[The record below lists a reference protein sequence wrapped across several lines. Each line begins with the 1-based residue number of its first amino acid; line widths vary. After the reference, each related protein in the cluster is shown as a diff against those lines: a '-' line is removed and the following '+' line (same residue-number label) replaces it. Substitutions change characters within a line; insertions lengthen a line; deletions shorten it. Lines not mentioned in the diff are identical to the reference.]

1 MAYEY
6 DVFVSYSSADGAW
19 AARLEQALAAAGLAV
34 FRDKTRLAA
43 GDKWDAGLREAIN
56 GSQHLV
62 ALWSDP
68 AKNSD
73 WVARELY
80 RFDALSEGDPS
91 RRLILLNLQ
100 GQNKSLT
107 AFQAIDEL
115 NTGAQYAAG
124 PQAVDINRWNDV
136 VGKIVT
142 AVRRNEDSIPITVAV
157 LTMTADQL
165 NKAGVPERL
174 ATVEQRLG
182 IPTQQLSA
190 RYGESRLAWKPYGS
204 EATIRTLLD
213 GVVNHLNTLAAE
225 AGLRFRWESVSD
237 DLWADTATRKP
248 SQAAGALARAPL
260 SLVIVDLLALKDDEV
275 FQRCTILR
283 QHIRKDTSAW
293 IVVPPMPS
301 DARMLA
307 YRDLVVGWS
316 RPLLD
321 AYLDPPIPNPEANP
335 PQYSIHCGD
344 ESELQ
349 RMVRTA
355 AGRYVAGRT
364 LPASG
369 SPILRLRE

>member
-1 MAYEY
+1 MEYEY
-6 DVFVSYSSADGAW
+6 DVFVSYSSTDGGW
-19 AARLEQALAAAGLAV
+19 AARLEQALADAGLSV

-43 GDKWDAGLREAIN
+43 GDKWDARLREAIN

-80 RFDALSEGDPS
+80 RFDALAEGDAS

-107 AFQAIDEL
+107 AFQSIDEL
-115 NTGAQYAAG
+115 NSAEQYQAG
-124 PQAVDINRWNDV
+124 VEAVDVNRWSAV
-136 VGKIVT
+136 VDKIVA
-142 AVRRNEDSIPITVAV
+142 AVRRSDDSIPFTAAV

-165 NKAGVPERL
+165 AKAGVPERL

-182 IPTQQLSA
+182 IPAQQIGA
-190 RYGESRLAWKPYGS
+190 RYGASRLDWKPYGGP
-204 EATIRTLLD
+204 ATIRTLLD
-213 GVVNHLNTLAAE
+213 GVVNHLNGLAAD
-225 AGLRFRWESVSD
+225 AGLRFRWEEVSS
-237 DLWADTATRKP
+237 DLWADTATNKP
-248 SQAAGALARAPL
+248 SQAAGNLARAPL
-260 SLVIVDLLALKDDEV
+260 SLVIVDLLALRDDDV
-275 FQRCTILR
+275 FQRCSILR
-283 QHIRKDTSAW
+283 QHVRKDTSAW

-301 DARMLA
+301 DPRMLA
-307 YRDLVVGWS
+307 YRELVVGWS

-321 AYLDPPIPNPEANP
+321 AYLDPPIPNLEANP

-355 AGRYVAGRT
+355 AGRYVASRT
-364 LPASG
+364 PAGSG
-369 SPILRLRE
+369 SPILRMRE